1 MEGHRAE
8 RITEALRGEL
18 DELIGYE
25 MSDPRV
31 EGVTVT
37 EVVLSPDGKKAV
49 VRIAVQS
56 GNKGEKEQQAAVEA
70 LEHAKNFLKSE
81 LLQRLQKYR
90 IPDLRFEADVKAN
103 VGGKLDFLMRRI
115 KRGRPRDGE
124 QQAS

>member
-8 RITEALRGEL
+8 RISLALQEEL

-31 EGVTVT
+31 EGVTVS
-37 EVVLSPDGKKAV
+37 EVVLSSDGKKAI
-49 VRIAVQS
+49 VRIACR
-56 GNKGEKEQQAAVEA
+56 KDEKAQMDAVAA

-81 LLQRLQKYR
+81 LVQRLQMFR
-90 IPDLRFEADVKAN
+90 VPDMRFEVDVEAPT
-103 VGGKLDFLMRRI
+103 GGKLDFLLRRI